1 MKKVTLL
8 CALLLAVTAG
18 VAAAGPGVNLR
29 WNACIGD
36 GGVTNRNFACNT
48 NAGASNVMVAGFELG
63 SEIVQ
68 ASGQEIVI
76 DLASTQPTLPAWWSM
91 FQAGTC
97 RQTSLSMNTSIS
109 LSAVNCVDWANAQA
123 AGGIGAYN
131 IGQRG
136 PNTSRIKIAIAV
148 PIAALADLLPG
159 QEYFSVNL
167 AINNAKTVGTGA
179 CAGCNDG
186 VCLVFNSVKVT
197 TPSPGGI
204 DDRTLTGPANGTD
217 SNFVTWQGGG
227 AVVVGAVSGC
237 PAATPT
243 KNATWSQVKSMYR

>member
-1 MKKVTLL
+1 MKRVTLL
-8 CALLLAVTAG
+8 CGLLLAFTAG

-36 GGVTNRNFACNT
+36 GGVINRNFACNT
-48 NAGASNVMVAGFELG
+48 NTGTLNVMVAGFELG
-63 SEIVQ
+63 SEITQ

-76 DLASTQPTLPAWWSM
+76 DLASASSTLPAWWS
-91 FQAGTC
+91 FFNAGTC

-109 LSAVNCVDWANAQA
+109 LSAAACQDWANAQA

-148 PIAALADLLPG
+148 PVASLADLLPA

-167 AINNAKTVGTGA
+167 LINNQKTVGSGA
-179 CAGCNDG
+179 CLGCGNA
-186 VCLVFNSVKVT
+186 VCIVFNSVKVT

-204 DDRTLTGPANGTD
+204 LDKTLTGPANGFD
-217 SNFVTWQGGG
+217 SDFVTWQGGG
-227 AVVVGAVSGC
+227 GVIVNGTPGCGAS
-237 PAATPT
+237 TPT
-243 KNATWSQVKSMYR
+243 KNATWGAVKSLYR

>member
-36 GGVTNRNFACNT
+36 AGVINKNFACTSNT
-48 NAGASNVMVAGFELG
+48 GSNVLVAGFELG
-63 SEIVQ
+63 GEITQ

-109 LSAVNCVDWANAQA
+109 LSAVNCIDWANAQA

-186 VCLVFNSVKVT
+186 VCIVFNSVKVT

-217 SNFVTWQGGG
+217 GNFVTWQGGG